1 MVCMVISQTPDTLAK
16 ASPNDNGE
24 IVRGLLTL
32 DPLSSAVMPGKF
44 LAQKR
49 LKTNK
54 QSLGSLILFTEECFQ
69 TFPVHSIML
78 SAGG

>member
-1 MVCMVISQTPDTLAK
+1 MVISQTPDTLAK

-44 LAQKR
+44 LAP
-49 LKTNK
+49 TA
-54 QSLGSLILFTEECFQ
+54 ED
-69 TFPVHSIML
+69 
-78 SAGG
+78 